1 MRVLFVT
8 KQELYEI
15 AEKVGFT
22 EYVKAAEEFERVEC
36 EKICKAFAM
45 NDRRVEVSAALY
57 RAADLIRS
65 RNEYNESVQL
75 PERNIPKD
83 FITYVD

>member
-1 MRVLFVT
+1 MT
-8 KQELYEI
+8 KQDLYEI
-15 AEKVGFT
+15 AEKVGFI
-22 EYVKAAEEFERVEC
+22 EYIKAAEEFERREC
-36 EKICKAFAM
+36 EKICQAFAM
-45 NDRRVEVSAALY
+45 NDKRVEVSAALY

-75 PERNIPKD
+75 PERKTPKD